1 MSNDDSF
8 LQSLRETFK
17 IEAGEHTESIAS
29 GLLLLEKTE
38 SAAEKQQLIE
48 TIFRAAHSLKGAA
61 RAVNFT
67 SVESVCQALEDVF
80 AAWKRR
86 KSQPVIP
93 MLDVVHQAL
102 DAISRTINDREGKAD
117 PALAVHVSALQ
128 NLNRT
133 TSVPNTAEQVT
144 SSNVPA
150 PEMAIPVLPVE
161 AEKSAIA
168 ETVRMAVSKLD
179 ARLLE
184 AEEMLGAKLVTQQR
198 ESELRELL
206 MHIEEWR
213 NAWTRT
219 QPALRAI
226 RQSLQRSASSQDDT
240 AIPELHRL
248 VEFCDW
254 SHDHMQSIETKS
266 LSLTRTAAHDSLFIG
281 KLVDDLLEDS
291 KRLLMLP
298 LSTLGSFYQ
307 KLVRDLCRDQGKQAE
322 LVIRGDDVEI
332 DKRILEAM
340 KDPLIHVIRNCVDHG
355 LEAPNQR
362 EQLGKASRGT
372 ITITVVAVNGD
383 KVELV
388 VADDGAGIDIEKL
401 KSSAIKNGVITPA
414 EASRMSDDDSL
425 ALVFRSD
432 VSTSP
437 IITELSGRGL
447 GLAIVREQTEK
458 LGGTASIA
466 SSHGAGTSIRIT
478 LPITLRTFRGILVR
492 VANHLFVLPTAQVQ
506 RVIRFSREQIQTVE
520 GRETLTVNE
529 RAVSLVNLAGV
540 LELSAIDLNEES
552 TTTFPAIILGSAD
565 EQVAFA
571 IDAVVDEQELLVKR
585 FAKPLSRIR
594 NIAGATVLGSG
605 KLVPI
610 LNVSDLLKS
619 AKRIGETLMRF
630 TPAEQP
636 IDLTKSI
643 LLVEDSI
650 TSRMLL
656 KGILESAGYEVKT
669 AVDGMDAFTL
679 LRTQPFDLVVSD
691 VEMPRLN
698 GFDLTAR
705 IRADKKLGE
714 LPVVLVTA
722 LETRED
728 HEHGIDVG
736 ASAYLVKSSFDQSNL
751 LEAVRRLA

>member
-1 MSNDDSF
+1 MSNDDPF

-29 GLLLLEKTE
+29 GLLLLEKTDGAE
-38 SAAEKQQLIE
+38 EKQQLIE

-61 RAVNFT
+61 RAVNLT

-86 KSQPVIP
+86 ESQPAIP

-102 DAISRTINDREGKAD
+102 DAISRTINDSEGRAD
-117 PALAVHVSALQ
+117 PALAVYVRSLQ

-133 TSVPNTAEQVT
+133 ASVTNTPEQVT
-144 SSNVPA
+144 RSNVPA
-150 PEMAIPVLPVE
+150 PEVTPPVLPIE

-168 ETVRMAVSKLD
+168 ETVRIAVSKLD

-206 MHIEEWR
+206 THIEEWR
-213 NAWTRT
+213 NAWTRA
-219 QPALRAI
+219 QPSFRAV
-226 RQSLQRSASSQDDT
+226 RQSLQRSASSRNGT
-240 AIPELHRL
+240 ALPEEHRL
-248 VEFCDW
+248 LEFCEW
-254 SHDHMQSIETKS
+254 SHDHVQGIETKT
-266 LSLTRTAAHDSLFIG
+266 LSLTRRAAHDSLFVG
-281 KLVDDLLEDS
+281 KLVDDLLADS

-298 LSTLGSFYQ
+298 LSTLSSFYQ
-307 KLVRDLCRDQGKQAE
+307 KLVRDLCRDQGKQAQ

-355 LEAPNQR
+355 LEASRQR
-362 EQLGKASRGT
+362 EQLGKRARGT
-372 ITITVVAVNGD
+372 ITMTVVPLDGD
-383 KVELV
+383 KIELV

-401 KSSAIKNGVITPA
+401 KSSAIKKGAVTSA
-414 EASRMSDDDSL
+414 EASRMSDDDAL
-425 ALVFRSD
+425 ALVFRSE

-437 IITELSGRGL
+437 MITELSGRGL
-447 GLAIVREQTEK
+447 GLAIVRDQTEK

-466 SSHGAGTSIRIT
+466 SSRGAGTSIRIT
-478 LPITLRTFRGILVR
+478 LPITLRTFRGILVKT
-492 VANHLFVLPTAQVQ
+492 ANQLFVLPTAQVQ
-506 RVIRFSREQIQTVE
+506 RVIRFSRERIQTVE
-520 GRETLTVNE
+520 GRETLTFNG
-529 RAVSLVNLAGV
+529 RAISLVHLAAV
-540 LELSAIDLNEES
+540 LELSATDLDEQSSN
-552 TTTFPAIILGSAD
+552 TFPAVILGFAD

-571 IDAVVDEQELLVKR
+571 IDAVVDEQELLVRR

-605 KLVPI
+605 QLVPI

-619 AKRIGETLMRF
+619 AKLIGGTTMRL
-630 TPAEQP
+630 TAAEQP
-636 IDLTKSI
+636 IDETKAI

-679 LRTQPFDLVVSD
+679 LRTQAFDLVVSD
-691 VEMPRLN
+691 VELPRLN

-705 IRADKKLGE
+705 IRADKNLSE

-728 HEHGIDVG
+728 REHGIDVG

-751 LEAVRRLA
+751 LEAVRRLV